1 MKRTA
6 AVNRMLKIFWRDVRR
21 LVGNPVALIITIGVC
36 VIPSL
41 YAWYNI
47 RANWDP
53 YANTAG
59 IKIAVANEDEG
70 TSNEYVGALN
80 AGDEVVAEL
89 RKNDQLGWT
98 FVDAAEAREGVRRGD
113 YYAAVIIPADFSR
126 DLTSMLTGS
135 FTQPKLSYYVNEKRN
150 AIAPK
155 VTDAGVST
163 IQDQVNATFV
173 ATVSETVVSRLQ
185 EAGGEVEREGD
196 QAESGLAAGVD
207 RARGSLAEVRAALS
221 GMQGTITQTKEAA
234 RAADETLGALKDQL
248 PSLSQALSE
257 GDALLASARQ
267 SARTFSGSLADALS
281 QGGVALGKASGEAN
295 AAVSKVSGVVSGA
308 SSAVDA
314 HLARTQGMIDD
325 LNTLI
330 ARIQGSALSGS
341 PAVQD
346 LVADLTRTRDE
357 MQGIHDAAATQS
369 ADIAAVSKAVAEA
382 SSSLDTAVSG
392 GLAGLSST
400 RDAIEASALPQI
412 ASGLDAF
419 SDASGDLAGAIASL
433 APVIE
438 QARGTLSQLSST
450 LDQAADALTQT
461 DRSLEAVDGALGRTA
476 TDLAALRS
484 SAARA
489 DLERLLE
496 ANGGDIASF
505 MAAPVELSTEVIYP
519 VATYGSGV
527 APFYTNLAL
536 WVGGFVLIAIIK
548 LEVDREG
555 VPAFTATE
563 GYFGRWLLLV
573 VLGAVQA
580 VIVCAGDLVIGVQCE
595 EPALFMLAGIWISF
609 VYVNIIYALSI
620 AFKHIGKA
628 LGVILVIVQI
638 PGSSGMYPIEMMPG
652 FFRAIHPLLPFTYGI
667 NALRETIGGLY
678 GLSYLANL
686 AALAAFAAVA
696 LLVGVGIRPLLLN
709 LNVLFDRELTAT
721 GVMVG
726 EENAPARER
735 FSVRLALRA
744 LIDADG
750 FRAGL
755 VGRAARFEARYPRL
769 VRIGFCLV
777 FGLPVALFALTAVLD
792 LSIDGKIGMLVAWI
806 VAVIVADVFL
816 IVVEYLRQSL
826 EMQMRLAALADEE
839 LRGEIRRQ
847 IADAPV
853 ANLFGVA
860 AAAPSAEAGGPGAEP
875 SAESVAEAGA
885 EPGDLAPS
893 EGHAASRGDAEKGG
907 DRA

>member
-1 MKRTA
+1 
-6 AVNRMLKIFWRDVRR
+6 MLKIFWRDVRR
-21 LVGNPVALIITIGVC
+21 LVRNPVALIITIGVC
-36 VIPSL
+36 AIPSL

-70 TSNEYVGALN
+70 TSNEYVGELR
-80 AGDEVVAEL
+80 AGDEVVAGL
-89 RKNDQLGWT
+89 QKNDQLGWT
-98 FVDAAEAREGVRRGD
+98 FVDAAEAREGVERGD

-135 FTQPKLSYYVNEKRN
+135 FTQPKLSYYVNEKKN

-155 VTDAGVST
+155 VTDTGVDA
-163 IQDQVNATFV
+163 IQDQVNAAFV
-173 ATVSETVVSRLQ
+173 STVSETVVSRLQ
-185 EAGGEVEREGD
+185 GAAGAVEHEGD
-196 QAESGLAAGVD
+196 QAESGLAAGVG
-207 RARGSLAEVRAALS
+207 RARASLAEVRSALA
-221 GMQGTITQTKEAA
+221 GMQGTIAQTKEAIG
-234 RAADETLGALKDQL
+234 AADETLGALKDQL
-248 PSLSQALSE
+248 PPLSQALTD
-257 GDALLASARQ
+257 GDALLSRARE

-295 AAVSKVSGVVSGA
+295 AAVSKVTGA
-308 SSAVDA
+308 VAGAGSAVDA
-314 HLARTQGMIDD
+314 HLSRTQGMIDD
-325 LNTLI
+325 LDTLI
-330 ARIQGSALSGS
+330 TRIQGSAVAGA
-341 PAVQD
+341 PAVRD
-346 LVADLTRTRDE
+346 LIGELTRTRDE

-369 ADIAAVSKAVAEA
+369 ADIAAASRAIAEA
-382 SSSLDTAVSG
+382 SNSLDAAVSG
-392 GLAGLSST
+392 GLTSIGTA
-400 RDAIEASALPQI
+400 REAIEGGALPRLS
-412 ASGLDAF
+412 SGLDAF
-419 SDASGDLAGAIASL
+419 SAVSGDLSGALASL
-433 APVIE
+433 EPVIE

-450 LDQAADALTQT
+450 LDQAADALAGT
-461 DRSLEAVDGALGRTA
+461 DRSLETVDGALARTA
-476 TDLAALRS
+476 TDLSALRS

-505 MAAPVELSTEVIYP
+505 MAAPVELTTEVVYP

-563 GYFGRWLLLV
+563 GYFGRWLLFV
-573 VLGAVQA
+573 ALGAVQA
-580 VIVCAGDLVIGVQCE
+580 VIVCVGDLVIGVQCE
-595 EPALFMLAGIWISF
+595 EPVLFVLAGIWISF

-678 GLSYLANL
+678 GLAYLADL
-686 AALAAFAAVA
+686 GALAAFLAAA

-709 LNVLFDRELTAT
+709 LNVLFDRELAGT
-721 GVMVG
+721 GVMVS
-726 EENAPARER
+726 EANAPARER
-735 FSVRLALRA
+735 FSMRLALRA
-744 LIDADG
+744 LIDAG
-750 FRAGL
+750 AFRTGL
-755 VGRAARFEARYPRL
+755 VRRAARFEARYPQL

-777 FGLPVALFALTAVLD
+777 FGVPVVLFALTALLN

-806 VAVIVADVFL
+806 AAVIVADVFL
-816 IVVEYLRQSL
+816 IVIEYLRQSL
-826 EMQMRLAALADEE
+826 AVQMRLAALTDEE

-847 IADAPV
+847 ISGASV

-860 AAAPSAEAGGPGAEP
+860 AEVPPAKGAGAGAAQADRVEGADDHGAGAAGEGDGAPGAD
-875 SAESVAEAGA
+875 AR
-885 EPGDLAPS
+885 
-893 EGHAASRGDAEKGG
+893 EGGE
-907 DRA
+907 RA